1 MKTNVISITGDL
13 AGRAEAMQEAERF
26 SVYNGL
32 TGKNAMHIRL
42 LTEETISM
50 VNGIVKDFEGDLWM
64 ESEPTPSGLLCRICV
79 AANVSVSEGQEEQ
92 LLDIATSGKNTEA
105 VGILGKIRQLFRWS
119 LQQTDTTSSLQTN
132 TLSSWY
138 AMGVQD
144 ASYWSLRQYTQ
155 QLQQQQPEGE
165 EWDELEKSIIAKLA
179 DEVRVGIRAERA
191 EVVIEKYIHNIMEKA
206 MK

>member
-1 MKTNVISITGDL
+1 MKTNVISITSDL

>member
-1 MKTNVISITGDL
+1 MKTNVISITSDL

-26 SVYNGL
+26 NVYNGL

-119 LQQTDTTSSLQTN
+119 LQQTDTTSSLQAN

-155 QLQQQQPEGE
+155 QLQQKQPEGE

>member
-1 MKTNVISITGDL
+1 M
-13 AGRAEAMQEAERF
+13 
-26 SVYNGL
+26 
-32 TGKNAMHIRL
+32 
-42 LTEETISM
+42 
-50 VNGIVKDFEGDLWM
+50 
-64 ESEPTPSGLLCRICV
+64 

-155 QLQQQQPEGE
+155 QLQQKQPEGE

>member
-1 MKTNVISITGDL
+1 MKTNVISITSDL

-119 LQQTDTTSSLQTN
+119 LQQTDTTSSLQAN

-155 QLQQQQPEGE
+155 QLQQKQPEGE

>member
-1 MKTNVISITGDL
+1 MKTNVISITSDL

-119 LQQTDTTSSLQTN
+119 LQQTDTTSSLQAN

>member
-1 MKTNVISITGDL
+1 MKTNVISITSDL

-26 SVYNGL
+26 CVYNGL

-155 QLQQQQPEGE
+155 QLQQKQPEGE

>member
-1 MKTNVISITGDL
+1 MKTNVISITSDL

-92 LLDIATSGKNTEA
+92 LLDIATAGKNTEA

-155 QLQQQQPEGE
+155 QLQQKQPEGE

>member
-1 MKTNVISITGDL
+1 MKTNVISITSDL

-155 QLQQQQPEGE
+155 QLQQKQPEGE

-179 DEVRVGIRAERA
+179 DEVRVGIRADRA

>member
-1 MKTNVISITGDL
+1 MKTNVISITSDL

-105 VGILGKIRQLFRWS
+105 VGIRGKIRQLFRWS